1 MSNPPFSDD
10 FFGYSGHGGSPNQTM
25 LDNDQAMAAAVAAA
39 GGRQM
44 PLQMPDQDPGH
55 MSRQLQ
61 QLQQMQHMSQMQ
73 QMSQMSQ
80 MQQMSQMSQMPP
92 MSQMSPMSPMSPMAQ
107 MAQMSR
113 MPQMQHMQHMQQIPM
128 SGQVPVPQT
137 AQNTDADF
145 MAYLSNP
152 SFFESFDDMSGMLE
166 PNLAESSGV
175 ASNSLDPTASA
186 PGSMFP
192 PLIPP
197 GFSATPTNPGSNI
210 TADNSPDK
218 DSDMLDVSAGDSG
231 PGGANEPGGGP
242 QPVDE
247 FIQTAGSSAVAAAG
261 SAAAAANNPTA
272 SLTEFTRRKNWPAKL
287 VEEMR
292 DVLLIIDSN
301 QRIKF
306 ASPSVAP
313 ILGYSPKGAVG
324 LSLDKLVHRDDQAV
338 FLSDLN
344 SSIANGTQLRLYLRI
359 RKGNYKPKS
368 ASPENSSGENNG
380 ANGAPS
386 NDSMSGGAK
395 GKAND
400 DEADGSARPV
410 GTESYCVVEV
420 VGHAHVAS
428 SRYATNPTNLS
439 PFCQAVFLVARPYP
453 TKNASLLDSFLEH
466 KMENERLRRRIDDL
480 RREEESEGHDD
491 ESQTQSQSQGFTQA
505 QSQGHGQMWRQSLD
519 GRSDLGTSDSGIP
532 GAVSGATGGPAVMFR
547 AGMGDPGSISM
558 PPPPLANLSMGAAGM
573 PGSGA
578 LSAGLPPGMAS
589 MSSEEISNMLA
600 QNPALTR
607 ENLEGISAHKPDS
620 LLDKM
625 MRYTDGKTDA
635 TDGGA
640 PAAGSAALPA
650 NGKRAAAATAGT
662 PSAASTISLLT
673 GLYYAEGERSK
684 GLSTGNRSPRLVK
697 GDAGIAISASRA
709 DRGGT
714 TGGGT
719 AVTVPSDNKKKKLRA
734 ADEYVCNDCGT
745 LDSPEWRKGPGG
757 PKTLC
762 NACGLRWAKKEK
774 KEKKK
779 AAAMAMPGSL
789 PTAPPGAM
797 GNPSAGPVSN
807 NGPTGMV

>member
-1 MSNPPFSDD
+1 MSNPPFSNE
-10 FFGYSGHGGSPNQTM
+10 FFGYPGHSGSQNQTM

-39 GGRQM
+39 GGRQV
-44 PLQMPDQDPGH
+44 PLQMSGQVPGQ
-55 MSRQLQ
+55 MSRQM
-61 QLQQMQHMSQMQ
+61 QQMPHMSQMQ
-73 QMSQMSQ
+73 QMSQMA
-80 MQQMSQMSQMPP
+80 QMS
-92 MSQMSPMSPMSPMAQ
+92 
-107 MAQMSR
+107 QMSR
-113 MPQMQHMQHMQQIPM
+113 MPQMAQMQQIPI
-128 SGQVPVPQT
+128 SGQVPVPHT
-137 AQNTDADF
+137 AQNPDSDI

-152 SFFESFDDMSGMLE
+152 SFFESFGDMPDMLE
-166 PNLAESSGV
+166 TNPTESSG
-175 ASNSLDPTASA
+175 AANNNLDPAAPA

-192 PLIPP
+192 PSIPP
-197 GFSATPTNPGSNI
+197 SFSATPTNPGSNM

-247 FIQTAGSSAVAAAG
+247 FIQTAGSSAMAAAG

-306 ASPSVAP
+306 ASPSVTP
-313 ILGYSPKGAVG
+313 ILGYSTKGAVG
-324 LSLDKLVHRDDQAV
+324 LSLDRLVHRDDRAV
-338 FLSDLN
+338 FLADLN

-359 RKGNYKPKS
+359 RKGNYKPTKLNRQ
-368 ASPENSSGENNG
+368 NSNGVYEEDGSENNEDDV
-380 ANGAPS
+380 NGILS
-386 NDSMSGGAK
+386 DGGMN
-395 GKAND
+395 GGTNGEAND
-400 DEADGSARPV
+400 EEMDGSESPV
-410 GTESYCVVEV
+410 GTESYCIVEV

-428 SRYATNPTNLS
+428 SRYATNPSNLS

-480 RREEESEGHDD
+480 RREEESEDRDDD
-491 ESQTQSQSQGFTQA
+491 ESHTQSQSQGFTQT
-505 QSQGHGQMWRQSLD
+505 QSQGHSQMWRQSLD
-519 GRSDLGTSDSGIP
+519 GRSDLGTSDNGIP
-532 GAVSGATGGPAVMFR
+532 GTVSGATGGPAVMFR
-547 AGMGDPGSISM
+547 AGMGVPSSISM
-558 PPPPLANLSMGAAGM
+558 PPPPIGNLNMGAAGI
-573 PGSGA
+573 SGA
-578 LSAGLPPGMAS
+578 LPAGLPPGMAG

-625 MRYTDGKTDA
+625 MRYNDGKTDV
-635 TDGGA
+635 TDGSA
-640 PAAGSAALPA
+640 PVAGSTASPA
-650 NGKRAAAATAGT
+650 NGKRAGAGAGG
-662 PSAASTISLLT
+662 PSAANTISLLT

-684 GLSTGNRSPRLVK
+684 GLSTGNRSPRLIK
-697 GDAGIAISASRA
+697 GDAGIAISANRA
-709 DRGGT
+709 DRSSMAGGT
-714 TGGGT
+714 G
-719 AVTVPSDNKKKKLRA
+719 VTVASDKKKKLRV

-779 AAAMAMPGSL
+779 AAAMTMPGSL
-789 PTAPPGAM
+789 PNAPLGAM
-797 GNPSAGPVSN
+797 GNAGAGPVSN